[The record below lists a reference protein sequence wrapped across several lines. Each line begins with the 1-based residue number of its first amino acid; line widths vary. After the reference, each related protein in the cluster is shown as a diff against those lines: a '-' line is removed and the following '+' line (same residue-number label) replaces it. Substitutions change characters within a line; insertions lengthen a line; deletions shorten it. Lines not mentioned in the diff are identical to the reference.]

1 MTDKRTKADLLA
13 VIDDLNTIINS
24 PGYGTGKA
32 AREKADARA
41 DRANHIPKP
50 HDMNEMTLSDLGAP
64 IAHFGNDP
72 EDGKDYSI
80 TVNAYGSTEEC
91 KGAGHD
97 ARAFVALWNAYRDG
111 DLVWKDSQ

>member
-32 AREKADARA
+32 AREKADAR
-41 DRANHIPKP
+41 
-50 HDMNEMTLSDLGAP
+50 DMNEMTLSDLGAP